1 MVKENIGNKE
11 IMKKTLL
18 IAPIGDPTRYKEARY
33 KLKDRQIDN
42 CVSFLAH
49 HADHVIIVGLSSI
62 IDPEIK
68 EIKEESKCMKII
80 KEILSNVSPV
90 SNYKEFH
97 DSSEVALK
105 EFTEKIYQEY
115 KNIKK
120 DFIIL
125 PALGKPGKNYL
136 FKFEPATISS
146 LLLIQLYNKVKNDFY
161 DRIIVDLTH
170 GINYLPAVCYIA
182 TLQIAQ
188 IMLIRALRNNVS
200 QIRFEA
206 YNSDPF
212 KAGEELNINLTSE
225 RKIQTIADN
234 LIEFLASKQSLIKRG
249 KTVNELAKIVDE
261 INARKG
267 EVERLLK
274 SLEYPY
280 PLALCYLCNSYNL
293 NLEEVLNNLKT
304 IFLDSVKYENIV
316 FSSEIFIDPGKTFLL
331 ILANEIVNY
340 VKGLAKPYEGKGFEL
355 DAIENLSSLYKLV
368 IPSYEYLIKHEI
380 SKIKEK
386 LKNIDYFKGTLKK
399 LYKEEL
405 MEVEEADKRIMIAHA
420 GLQKQFVYVTKKY
433 GKIYLAYCYGKVL
446 ELKDEDV
453 KIIKDIILE
462 KN

>member
-1 MVKENIGNKE
+1 MS
-11 IMKKTLL
+11 KTLL
-18 IAPIGDPTRYKEARY
+18 IAPIGDPTSYKEARY
-33 KLKDRQIDN
+33 KLNKEIDS
-42 CVSFLAH
+42 CISFLAH
-49 HADHVIIVGLSSI
+49 DADHAIIIGLSSI
-62 IDPEIK
+62 VDTEIK
-68 EIKEESKCMKII
+68 EKKEESKCMKIM

-90 SNYKEFH
+90 NSYKELQEV
-97 DSSEVALK
+97 SERALR
-105 EFTEKIYQEY
+105 EFIERIFQETYQEY
-115 KNIKK
+115 NIKK

-125 PALGKPGKNYL
+125 PALGKPGKNYM

-182 TLQIAQ
+182 ALQIAQ

-212 KAGEELNINLTSE
+212 KKDELLNINLTSE

-234 LIEFLASKQSLIKRG
+234 LIEFLASKQPLIKKG
-249 KTVNELAKIVDE
+249 KDFNELAKIFDE

-280 PLALCYLCNSYNL
+280 PLALSYLCNSFNL
-293 NLEEVLNNLKT
+293 NLEEVLNNLAT
-304 IFLDSVKYENIV
+304 IFLDSVKYENNI

-340 VKGLAKPYEGKGFEL
+340 VKGIAKLYEGKGFEL
-355 DAIENLSSLYKLV
+355 DAIENLASLYKLV

-386 LKNIDYFKGTLKK
+386 LKDEDHFKGILEE
-399 LYKEEL
+399 LYKEEK
-405 MEVEEADKRIMIAHA
+405 EVEKVDKRIMIAHA
-420 GLQKQFVYVTKKY
+420 GLQKQFVHVIKEY
-433 GKIYLAYCYGKVL
+433 GKIYLAYYYGKVL
-446 ELKDEDV
+446 ELRNEDV
-453 KIIKDIILE
+453 EIIKNKILE
-462 KN
+462 N

>member
-1 MVKENIGNKE
+1 MVEEDIGNK
-11 IMKKTLL
+11 KLVSKTLL
-18 IAPIGDPTRYKEARY
+18 IAPIGEPTSYKEARY
-33 KLKDRQIDN
+33 KLNKEIAS
-42 CVSFLAH
+42 CISFLAH
-49 HADHVIIVGLSSI
+49 DVEHVIIVGLSSI
-62 IDPEIK
+62 VDTEIK
-68 EIKEESKCMKII
+68 EKKEESKCMKIM
-80 KEILSNVSPV
+80 KEILRNVSPV
-90 SNYKEFH
+90 NSYKELQE
-97 DSSEVALK
+97 SSERTLK
-105 EFTEKIYQEY
+105 EFIERIYQEY
-115 KNIKK
+115 NVKK

-146 LLLIQLYNKVKNDFY
+146 LLLIQLYNKVKIDLY

-170 GINYLPAVCYIA
+170 GINYLPAVCYVA
-182 TLQIAQ
+182 ALQIAQ

-212 KAGEELNINLTSE
+212 KAGEVLNINITSE

-249 KTVNELAKIVDE
+249 KDFNELVNIFDE

-280 PLALCYLCNSYNL
+280 PLALSYLCNSFNL
-293 NLEEVLNNLKT
+293 NLEGILNNLIT
-304 IFLDSVKYENIV
+304 IFLDSVKYENNI
-316 FSSEIFIDPGKTFLL
+316 FSSEIHIDPGKTFLL

-340 VKGLAKPYEGKGFEL
+340 VKEMAKQYEGKGFEL
-355 DAIENLSSLYKLV
+355 DAIENLAGLYKLV
-368 IPSYEYLIKHEI
+368 IPSYKYLIKHEI

-386 LKNIDYFKGTLKK
+386 LNNIDCFKGTLKE
-399 LYKEEL
+399 LFKEEL
-405 MEVEEADKRIMIAHA
+405 KEVEKVDKRIMIAHA
-420 GLQKQFVYVTKKY
+420 GLQKQFVYVTKEY
-433 GKIYLAYCYGKVL
+433 GKIYLAHSYGKVL

>member
-1 MVKENIGNKE
+1 LVKEDIGNK
-11 IMKKTLL
+11 KLVSKTLL
-18 IAPIGDPTRYKEARY
+18 IAPIGDPTSYKEARY
-33 KLKDRQIDN
+33 KLNKEIDS
-42 CVSFLAH
+42 CISFLAH
-49 HADHVIIVGLSSI
+49 DADHAIIIGLSSI
-62 IDPEIK
+62 VDTEIK
-68 EIKEESKCMKII
+68 EKKEESKCMKIM

-90 SNYKEFH
+90 NSYKELQEV
-97 DSSEVALK
+97 SERALR
-105 EFTEKIYQEY
+105 EFIERIFQETYQEY
-115 KNIKK
+115 NIKK

-125 PALGKPGKNYL
+125 PALGKPGKNYM

-182 TLQIAQ
+182 ALQIAQ

-212 KAGEELNINLTSE
+212 KKDELLNINLTSE

-234 LIEFLASKQSLIKRG
+234 LIEFLASKQPLIKKG
-249 KTVNELAKIVDE
+249 KDFNELAKIFDE

-280 PLALCYLCNSYNL
+280 PLALSYLCNSFNL
-293 NLEEVLNNLKT
+293 NLEEVLNNLAT
-304 IFLDSVKYENIV
+304 IFLDSVKYENNI

-340 VKGLAKPYEGKGFEL
+340 VKGIAKLYEGKGFEL
-355 DAIENLSSLYKLV
+355 DAIENLASLYKLV

-386 LKNIDYFKGTLKK
+386 LKDEDHFKGILEE
-399 LYKEEL
+399 LYKEEK
-405 MEVEEADKRIMIAHA
+405 EVEKVDKRIMIAHA
-420 GLQKQFVYVTKKY
+420 GLQKQFVHVIKEY
-433 GKIYLAYCYGKVL
+433 GKIYLAYYYGKVL
-446 ELKDEDV
+446 ELRNEDV
-453 KIIKDIILE
+453 EIIKNKILE
-462 KN
+462 N

>member
-1 MVKENIGNKE
+1 LVKEDIRNK
-11 IMKKTLL
+11 KLVSKTLL

-33 KLKDRQIDN
+33 KLNKEIDS
-42 CVSFLAH
+42 CVSFLTH

-62 IDPEIK
+62 IDLEMKK
-68 EIKEESKCMKII
+68 EEEESKCMKIM

-90 SNYKEFH
+90 NSYKEIH
-97 DSSEVALK
+97 DSSEIALK

-115 KNIKK
+115 NVKK
-120 DFIIL
+120 DCIIL

-146 LLLIQLYNKVKNDFY
+146 LLLIQLYNKVKNEFY

-182 TLQIAQ
+182 ALQIAQ

-206 YNSDPF
+206 YNSDPY
-212 KAGEELNINLTSE
+212 KKDELLNINLTSE

-234 LIEFLASKQSLIKRG
+234 LIEFLASKQPLIKRG
-249 KTVNELAKIVDE
+249 KDFNELAKIFDE

-267 EVERLLK
+267 EVEKLLK

-280 PLALCYLCNSYNL
+280 PLALCYLCNSFNL
-293 NLEEVLNNLKT
+293 NLEEVLNNLKI
-304 IFLDSVKYENIV
+304 IFLDSVKYENNI

-340 VKGLAKPYEGKGFEL
+340 VKGMAKLYEGKGFEL
-355 DAIENLSSLYKLV
+355 IAIENLASLYKLV
-368 IPSYEYLIKHEI
+368 IPSYEYLINHEI

-386 LKNIDYFKGTLKK
+386 LKDKDHFKERLNE
-399 LYKEEL
+399 LFKEEL
-405 MEVEEADKRIMIAHA
+405 KEVEIADKRIMIAHA
-420 GLQKQFVYVTKKY
+420 GLQKQFVHVIKKN
-433 GKIYLAYCYGKVL
+433 GKIYLAYYYGKVL
-446 ELKDEDV
+446 ELRNEDIE
-453 KIIKDIILE
+453 IIKNKILE
-462 KN
+462 Y